1 MITVPHKERAIAIW
15 LFIVCA
21 MIFAMV
27 LLGGATRLTHSGL
40 SMVEWH
46 PLFGVLPPMS
56 EATWQNVF
64 KRYQEFPEYQK
75 INFAMTLAEF
85 KRIFLFEYSHRVL
98 GRVPFCYRVRFRAC
112 PLAKATGGFRPP
124 VVARRGPFRCSLSR
138 PSSCRLPVAVR
149 RTVGC
154 RLIDG

>member
-98 GRVPFCYRVRFRAC
+98 GRVI
-112 PLAKATGGFRPP
+112 G
-124 VVARRGPFRCSLSR
+124 
-138 PSSCRLPVAVR
+138 
-149 RTVGC
+149 
-154 RLIDG
+154 